1 MSGLFGSY
9 LQNERFNNGTVQQIL
24 KQVLMERCHKYVL
37 TI

>member
-1 MSGLFGSY
+1 MSGLFESY

-24 KQVLMERCHKYVL
+24 RQVLMENCHKYVL

>member
-9 LQNERFNNGTVQQIL
+9 LQNESFNNGTVQQIL
-24 KQVLMERCHKYVL
+24 KQVLMEHCHKYDL

>member
-9 LQNERFNNGTVQQIL
+9 LQNERFKNGLVQQIL
-24 KQVLMERCHKYVL
+24 KKVLMENCHKYVL

>member
-9 LQNERFNNGTVQQIL
+9 LQHERFYNGIEQHIL
-24 KQVLMERCHKYVL
+24 KQVLMEHCHKYVL